1 MKIKNK
7 KMDFMKSRICYKKK
21 EHKMMDFM
29 ENKTKK
35 MNFVIKKTNFIEKDE
50 FCNKKDTMFSSK
62 MIY

>member
-1 MKIKNK
+1 MKKMKIKKQNEKMKIKNN

-35 MNFVIKKTNFIEKDE
+35 MNFVIKKK
-50 FCNKKDTMFSSK
+50 CLVLK
-62 MIY
+62 